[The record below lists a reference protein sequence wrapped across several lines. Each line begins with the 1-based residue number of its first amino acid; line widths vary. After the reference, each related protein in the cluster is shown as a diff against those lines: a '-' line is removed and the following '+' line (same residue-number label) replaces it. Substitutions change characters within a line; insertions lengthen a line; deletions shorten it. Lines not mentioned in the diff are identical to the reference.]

1 MNTAQAIVNTL
12 RLQGIERLFCLP
24 GVQNDPFFEALYEC
38 QASIQPIHARHEQGT
53 AYMALGAALATG
65 KPQAYCVVPGPGFLN
80 STAALSTAYAA
91 NAKVLALVGQ
101 IPSNTIGK
109 GYGLLHE
116 IPDQLGILRSLTK
129 WAERVEHPD
138 QAASHT
144 REAFRQLL
152 NGRPRPVGL
161 ECPMDL
167 WTQET
172 SIEPDPSPIV
182 RDALS
187 IDEDAIR
194 EAARKLGRAINPLIV
209 VGGGALDASEEVRA
223 IAEMLQAPVVAFRN
237 GRGVLDNRH
246 ELSHT
251 LPAGHVL
258 WRDAD
263 VVLAIGTRLQPQ
275 QMAWG
280 LDDQIDIIRVDIDEE
295 EIDRIA
301 KPAVSLVGDA
311 APVLGRLLDVIP
323 SHNRVR
329 PSRKEDMLAL
339 KAEMAARVAKLEP
352 QLSYIHAIRAELPE
366 DGIYVDEL
374 TQVGYVSR
382 FTMPVYQPRTFLSTA
397 YQGTLGWGF
406 AAAIGAKLACPAKP
420 VLSIAGDGGFMF
432 NVQELS
438 TAVRHQVPVVVVVFN
453 DGAYGNVRR
462 IQRDQYDGHTIA
474 SDLLNP
480 DFVKLAESFGAM
492 GLKADSPEA
501 LRPALRQAFAAN
513 APVLI
518 EVPCDAMP
526 SPWEFI
532 MLPRARASTV

>member
-1 MNTAQAIVNTL
+1 
-12 RLQGIERLFCLP
+12 
-24 GVQNDPFFEALYEC
+24 
-38 QASIQPIHARHEQGT
+38 
-53 AYMALGAALATG
+53 
-65 KPQAYCVVPGPGFLN
+65 
-80 STAALSTAYAA
+80 
-91 NAKVLALVGQ
+91 
-101 IPSNTIGK
+101 
-109 GYGLLHE
+109 
-116 IPDQLGILRSLTK
+116 
-129 WAERVEHPD
+129 
-138 QAASHT
+138 
-144 REAFRQLL
+144 
-152 NGRPRPVGL
+152 
-161 ECPMDL
+161 MDL

-172 SIEPDPSPIV
+172 TTEIDTSPV
-182 RDALS
+182 TAESMS

-194 EAARKLGRAINPLIV
+194 EAARKLGQAANPLIV
-209 VGGGALDASEEVRA
+209 VGGGALDASEEVRTL
-223 IAEMLQAPVVAFRN
+223 AELLQAPVVAFRN
-237 GRGVLDNRH
+237 GRGILDNRH

-280 LDDQIDIIRVDIDEE
+280 LDDQIEIVRVDIDPE

-301 KPAVSLVGDA
+301 KPAVSIVGDA
-311 APVLGRLLDVIP
+311 APVLGCLLDVLP
-323 SHNRVR
+323 AHNKAR
-329 PSRKEDMLAL
+329 PSRKDEMLAL

-352 QLSYIHAIRAELPE
+352 QLSYISAIRAELPE

-406 AAAIGAKLACPAKP
+406 AAAIGAKLACPDKP

-438 TAVRHQVPVVVVVFN
+438 TAVRHHVPVVVVVFN
-453 DGAYGNVRR
+453 DAAYGNVRR

-480 DFVKLAESFGAM
+480 DFVKLAESFGAL
-492 GLKADSPEA
+492 GLKAESPEA
-501 LRPALRQAFAAN
+501 LRQALRQAFAAN
-513 APVLI
+513 APALI
-518 EVPCDAMP
+518 EVPCGEMP

-532 MLPRARASTV
+532 MLPRARPTTGSA

>member
-24 GVQNDPFFEALYEC
+24 GVQNDPFFDALYEC

-65 KPQAYCVVPGPGFLN
+65 NPQAYCVVPGPGFLN

-172 SIEPDPSPIV
+172 SIELDPSPVV
-182 RDALS
+182 RDVLP

-194 EAARKLGRAINPLIV
+194 EAARKLGQAINPLIV
-209 VGGGALDASEEVRA
+209 VGSGALDASEEVRA
-223 IAEMLQAPVVAFRN
+223 VAEMLQAPVVAFRN

-246 ELSHT
+246 ELSHH

-275 QMAWG
+275 QMTWG

-295 EIDRIA
+295 EINRIA
-301 KPAVSLVGDA
+301 EPAVSLVGDS

-323 SHNRVR
+323 SHNQVR
-329 PSRKEDMLAL
+329 PSRKDEMLAL
-339 KAEMAARVAKLEP
+339 KAEMASRVAKLEP
-352 QLSYIHAIRAELPE
+352 QLSYINAIRAELPE

-406 AAAIGAKLACPAKP
+406 AAAIGAKLACPDKP

-438 TAVRHQVPVVVVVFN
+438 TAVRHQVPVVVIVFN

-501 LRPALRQAFAAN
+501 LRPALRQAFAVN
-513 APVLI
+513 MPVLI
-518 EVPCDAMP
+518 EVPCNAMP